1 MENRRNEMKE
11 WFEQA
16 MELNRMMNRFQEE
29 AEKRKDILEELRN
42 RVFDVFVDMMIEP
55 IRIVQSTVPETEGL
69 TLGHLYIVVTN
80 FCEQL
85 IDMLSDVGYR
95 SELMNYLAKR
105 LKKEGVKFYV

>member
-1 MENRRNEMKE
+1 MKE

-16 MELNRMMNRFQEE
+16 MEFNRMMSKFQEE
-29 AEKRKDILEELRN
+29 AEKRKDVLEELRN
-42 RVFDVFVDMMIEP
+42 RVFDVFVDLMIEP
-55 IRIVQSTVPETEGL
+55 IRIAQSTVPEAEGL

-95 SELMNYLAKR
+95 SELMNCLAKR